1 MPIAELASNQ
11 LNAHRRLKLSATGG
25 VLKSEKR
32 PGFLSMMRFF
42 QRQKRHLNFIACCS
56 VKATEVKSLK

>member
-11 LNAHRRLKLSATGG
+11 AEGKQALKIVCNG
-25 VLKSEKR
+25 VLKSENR
-32 PGFLSMMRFF
+32 PRFLSMMRFF
-42 QRQKRHLNFIACCS
+42 KRQKRLLNFIACCS

>member
-11 LNAHRRLKLSATGG
+11 AECTEALKIVCNG

-32 PGFLSMMRFF
+32 PGFVSMMRFF